1 MSMSLP
7 EVRNDLS
14 LKDVATSTEGI
25 IWSSA
30 NYLRKTKCEYSRD
43 LLHS

>member
-1 MSMSLP
+1 MSLP

-30 NYLRKTKCEYSRD
+30 NYLRQTKSNTHVIYYIVK
-43 LLHS
+43 